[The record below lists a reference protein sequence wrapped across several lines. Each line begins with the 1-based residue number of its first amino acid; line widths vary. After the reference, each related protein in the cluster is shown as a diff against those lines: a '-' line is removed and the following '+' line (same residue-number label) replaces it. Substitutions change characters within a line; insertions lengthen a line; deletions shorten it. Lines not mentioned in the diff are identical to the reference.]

1 MYWGLDYPPLTA
13 FHEYVLGKIAEYLCP
28 EVVTFEAS
36 RGCETSSCIVVHIL
50 CVFLLAIFSIV
61 RAGYGYTGVSS
72 VLLACDLFCFGLTE
86 ITFRFYSILPD
97 GIFSCVAVNR
107 SWPFSVQLGLSGS
120 RSPFALLYR
129 KRLWLHRLFP
139 FCDGHRI
146 QANSTLLFV
155 GVFRVVVAQ
164 MLWPEKR
171 FSSFPY
177 RTYSHCFLCSP
188 LSSFL
193 RPSPRGSLASFVSS
207 RGDSANV
214 SVGSMGVRGQSRFCV
229 VHVKQR
235 HQTEPTLHFRA
246 NEADVSHR
254 YHLRLSAF
262 ALLALEKAFS

>member
-1 MYWGLDYPPLTA
+1 MNLFNRFYFRNGQGTSFWRFGSSASLDGDYHSLAHLRLVHISIPPKFRYRNGTHNDLMYWGLDYPPLTA

-86 ITFRFYSILPD
+86 ITFRFYFILPD
-97 GIFSCVAVNR
+97 DIFSCIAVNR

-129 KRLWLHRLFP
+129 KRLRLHRLFP

-164 MLWPEKR
+164 ML
-171 FSSFPY
+171 
-177 RTYSHCFLCSP
+177 
-188 LSSFL
+188 
-193 RPSPRGSLASFVSS
+193 
-207 RGDSANV
+207 
-214 SVGSMGVRGQSRFCV
+214 
-229 VHVKQR
+229 
-235 HQTEPTLHFRA
+235 
-246 NEADVSHR
+246 
-254 YHLRLSAF
+254 
-262 ALLALEKAFS
+262 